1 MRRVDLPYNADAG
14 GRIEL
19 MLVAAVTTVLVIR
32 AFLAATGYPQIGG
45 GGLHIAHLLWGGLG
59 LLLGVLILLSLL
71 GRRAATVAAIAAG
84 VGFGLFIDEVG
95 KFVTSDNDYFYKPA
109 IGLIYIAFVGLAV
122 ALRIIRGRPLSKND
136 AIANALW
143 LLADVQHRGLDGE
156 TRARITWLLERA
168 DPDDPDVRAVRAAIA
183 ATPTR
188 GDGIDVFERTQM
200 RAAALYERI
209 ALTRAFIVFAV
220 LGALVLIVTELAV
233 LGVAAKELI
242 DGTAAFDPAPVV
254 AVVVNGLVSIAA
266 AYGIAMLV
274 RGRRLQGLSWLRN
287 GIVVSLLIAQPV
299 AFWEDELAALPGFII
314 TLAVYGALGYAVR
327 RERMIAGEVAPD

>member
-1 MRRVDLPYNADAG
+1 MRRLDLPYNADAG
-14 GRIEL
+14 GRVEL

-45 GGLHIAHLLWGGLG
+45 SGLHIAHLLWGGLG
-59 LLLGVLILLSLL
+59 LLLAVLILLSVI

-109 IGLIYIAFVGLAV
+109 IGLIYIAFVLLAV
-122 ALRIIRGRPLSKND
+122 ALRIIRGRPLSKDD

-156 TRARITWLLERA
+156 TRARITWLLDRA
-168 DPDDPDVRAVRAAIA
+168 DADDPDVHAVRAAIA
-183 ATPTR
+183 ATPIR
-188 GDGIDVFERTQM
+188 GDGIDVFERMQS
-200 RAAALYERI
+200 RVAGLYERI
-209 ALTRAFIVFAV
+209 ALTRAFTVVVV
-220 LGALVLIVTELAV
+220 LGAVVLIAVELAV
-233 LGVAAKELI
+233 LIVAASELAH
-242 DGTAAFDPAPVV
+242 GTAHFTALPVV
-254 AVVVNGLVSIAA
+254 AVAVNGLVSIAA
-266 AYGIAMLV
+266 AFGIAKLI
-274 RGRRLQGLSWLRN
+274 RGHRLAGLSWLRN
-287 GIVVSLLIAQPV
+287 AVVLSLLIAQPI
-299 AFWEDELAALPGFII
+299 AFWEDELAALPGFAL